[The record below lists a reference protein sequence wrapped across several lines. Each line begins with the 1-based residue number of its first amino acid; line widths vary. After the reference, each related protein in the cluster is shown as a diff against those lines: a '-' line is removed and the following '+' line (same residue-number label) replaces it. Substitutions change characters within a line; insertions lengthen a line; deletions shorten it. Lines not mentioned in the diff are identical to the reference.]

1 MLYGNAKREGKAM
14 ENAAWMMIYIGG
26 ALILLG
32 LIVTVLRKRR

>member
-1 MLYGNAKREGKAM
+1 M